1 MMNQVSARFLGKL
14 LQGHLQCTAA
24 VHGGQRLVLRLRRL
38 ISKLLADNDPADQ
51 LGELAHYFAQP
62 TPAALLGFRL
72 FVSAFAAREE
82 AKEEFA
88 VEPWAHLLNQLGTPP
103 DTHLGLMQGLLEIL
117 LGVCYDP
124 VAAAALGRAAR
135 TLYTRVS
142 KDDCLSGWLCKSVVG
157 NVVRTYAT
165 DPVASYQALVGVFTP
180 ARLAL
185 VAFLEIPALAKHLLD
200 FVESGPE
207 LVVQLYHCA
216 FQHQLFTLEGPA
228 PLLRSYILSMS
239 MNP

>member
-1 MMNQVSARFLGKL
+1 
-14 LQGHLQCTAA
+14 

-157 NVVRTYAT
+157 NVVRT
-165 DPVASYQALVGVFTP
+165 FTP